1 MATLHKERMRLDTQN
16 LWEAVLTRD
25 ACFDGHFVY
34 AVRSTGVYCRPSC
47 PSRRPRQSQAVFFS
61 KAEEARSAGYRACKR
76 CRPDRPSGDAE
87 LVRRACEY
95 IDGHIQYQGA
105 LPSLSEV
112 AEASDV
118 DVHVLRRAFKQETG
132 LTPMQYARG
141 QRLKRFK
148 LMLRDG
154 ENVTDSLYGAGYG
167 SSSRAYEGAVEQLGM
182 TPASYGK
189 GGSGAVIRY
198 VVTGSALGEVLV
210 AGTVSGVCAV
220 KLGGDAEVLIAEL
233 SDEFP
238 AADIRPIESTDR
250 ECDSLRG
257 WANAILE
264 YLDGDRLDTG
274 LPVDVRATIFQ
285 WRVWR
290 KLQTIPAGETRTY
303 QQLAEELGQPT
314 ASRAVGQACAA
325 NPVALIVPCHRALRK
340 DGSLGGYRW
349 GLSRKEALVE
359 MERPESSSQDAS
371 VAQ

>member
-76 CRPDRPSGDAE
+76 CRPDRPSGDAD
-87 LVRRACEY
+87 LVRRACDY
-95 IDGHIQYQGA
+95 IDGHVQYQGA

-118 DVHVLRRAFKQETG
+118 GVHVLRRAFKQETG

-189 GGSGAVIRY
+189 GGSGATIRY
-198 VVTGSALGEVLV
+198 VAAGSALGEVLV

-250 ECDSLRG
+250 ECDSLWG

-264 YLDGDRLDTG
+264 YLDGDRLDTD